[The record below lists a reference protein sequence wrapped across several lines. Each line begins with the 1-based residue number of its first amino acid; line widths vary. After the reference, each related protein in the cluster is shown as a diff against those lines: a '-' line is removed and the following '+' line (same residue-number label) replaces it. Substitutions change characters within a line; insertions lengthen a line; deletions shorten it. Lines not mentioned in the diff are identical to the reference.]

1 MISTLI
7 LTKSCKETSQG
18 WLAHTFD
25 SKGISNDINSFK
37 EILGG
42 CQPNCRWC
50 CHGVV
55 ISGDDA
61 FRTLIDF
68 GTSTNEV
75 LGTAEEEEE
84 EEAAIDEAMS
94 IFY

>member
-1 MISTLI
+1 MVV
-7 LTKSCKETSQG
+7 SQIAAG
-18 WLAHTFD
+18 VVT
-25 SKGISNDINSFK
+25 
-37 EILGG
+37 
-42 CQPNCRWC
+42 
-50 CHGVV
+50 GVV

-84 EEAAIDEAMS
+84 EAAIDEAMS